1 MEDYLVELLG
11 PEYEENCA
19 IDEIIDRFRATLRAP
34 DKQGHIA
41 EFHFGFVPD
50 DIVWDHSWLTPT
62 YSGNPLITECINVD
76 EISSGEFQEITPQG
90 IYELLFLNSNREKI
104 LDYFREA
111 LSVERSYDTEEGD
124 EQLYNETMRTFLKGI
139 HVEFKK
145 SYRSSMRKSAHGSSV
160 NPPELT

>member
-19 IDEIIDRFRATLRAP
+19 IDEIINRFKATLRAP
-34 DKQGHIA
+34 DNQDHFF

-50 DIVWDHSWLTPT
+50 DIVWDDSWLTPT
-62 YSGNPLITECINVD
+62 YSGNPLITECINMD
-76 EISSGEFQEITPQG
+76 ELSSGEFQRITPEG
-90 IYELLFLNSNREKI
+90 IHELIFLNSSRGKI

-124 EQLYNETMRTFLKGI
+124 EELYNGTMRTLLKGI
-139 HVEFKK
+139 HAEFKK
-145 SYRSSMRKSAHGSSV
+145 SYRSAMRKERALGGK
-160 NPPELT
+160 ETA